1 MADSADTDFSWQTA
15 INETFTDFSQQAINY
30 FPQILATVG
39 VLLIGWLAAHL
50 LSLSTRKLI
59 LGLDALFG
67 RITRID
73 NINRERIQ
81 TTYSHIISKI
91 VFWVVMVFF
100 LAVGANI
107 LGWDMFTGWLDRIV
121 SYLPGLVTGLIIIL
135 GGFLLSNL
143 AKSTIHSAAER
154 AGITQSAGMARSVQI
169 VIIFSSI
176 IIGVEQIGL
185 NIDFLSNII
194 VATVAILVAGA
205 ALAFSLGARNMVAN
219 IIGAQYTR
227 RYCKVGNR
235 IRIGDLEGEIV
246 EFSQAFIVLE
256 TQRGQATIPTK
267 YFHEQV
273 SIINS
278 DQHSGQRTSD

>member
-1 MADSADTDFSWQTA
+1 MAESADSGFSWQA
-15 INETFTDFSQQAINY
+15 VINDTFTEFTQKIIEY
-30 FPQILATVG
+30 FPQVLATIG
-39 VLLIGWLAAHL
+39 VLLIGWLAAQA

-81 TTYSHIISKI
+81 TSYSLIISKI
-91 VFWVVMVFF
+91 VFWIVILFS

-107 LGWDMFTGWLDRIV
+107 LGWELFTGWLDRIV
-121 SYLPGLVTGLIIIL
+121 SYLPGLVTGLAIIL

-143 AKSTIHSAAER
+143 AKSTIYSAAER

-194 VATVAILVAGA
+194 VASVAILLAGA

-219 IIGAQYTR
+219 IIGGQYTR
-227 RYCKVGNR
+227 KYCKVGDR
-235 IRIGDLEGEIV
+235 IRIGDLEGEII
-246 EFSQAFIVLE
+246 ELSQAFIVLE
-256 TQRGQATIPTK
+256 TQHGQATIPAK
-267 YFHEQV
+267 YFHEQI
-273 SIINS
+273 SIINTNN
-278 DQHSGQRTSD
+278 QE

>member
-1 MADSADTDFSWQTA
+1 
-15 INETFTDFSQQAINY
+15 
-30 FPQILATVG
+30 
-39 VLLIGWLAAHL
+39 
-50 LSLSTRKLI
+50 
-59 LGLDALFG
+59 
-67 RITRID
+67 
-73 NINRERIQ
+73 
-81 TTYSHIISKI
+81 
-91 VFWVVMVFF
+91 
-100 LAVGANI
+100 
-107 LGWDMFTGWLDRIV
+107 
-121 SYLPGLVTGLIIIL
+121 
-135 GGFLLSNL
+135 
-143 AKSTIHSAAER
+143 
-154 AGITQSAGMARSVQI
+154 MARSVQI

-227 RYCKVGNR
+227 RYCKVGDR

-246 EFSQAFIVLE
+246 ELSQAFIVLE
-256 TQRGQATIPTK
+256 TQRGQATIPAK

>member
-1 MADSADTDFSWQTA
+1 MADNVDSEFSWQSA
-15 INETFTDFSQQAINY
+15 LNETFTDFTQQAINY
-30 FPQILATVG
+30 FPQILATAG
-39 VLLIGWLAAHL
+39 VLLIGWLAAHV

-67 RITRID
+67 KITRID

-81 TTYSHIISKI
+81 TSYSLIISKA
-91 VFWVVMVFF
+91 VFWIVMVFF

-107 LGWDMFTGWLDRIV
+107 LGWEMFTGWLDRIV
-121 SYLPGLVTGLIIIL
+121 GYLPGLITGLAIIL
-135 GGFLLSNL
+135 GGFLVSNL
-143 AKSTIHSAAER
+143 AKATIYTAAER

-194 VATVAILVAGA
+194 VASVAILLAGA

-227 RYCKVGNR
+227 KYCKVGDR
-235 IRIGDLEGEIV
+235 IRIGELEGEIV
-246 EFSQAFIVLE
+246 ELSQAFIVLE
-256 TQRGQATIPTK
+256 TQLGQATIPAK
-267 YFHEQV
+267 YFHEQI
-273 SIINS
+273 SIIN
-278 DQHSGQRTSD
+278 TSSKV

>member
-1 MADSADTDFSWQTA
+1 MADNVDSEFSWQSA
-15 INETFTDFSQQAINY
+15 LNETFTDFTQQLINY
-30 FPQILATVG
+30 FPQLLATVG
-39 VLLIGWLAAHL
+39 VLLIGWLAAHV

-67 RITRID
+67 KITRID

-81 TTYSHIISKI
+81 TSYSLIISKA
-91 VFWVVMVFF
+91 VFWIVMVFF
-100 LAVGANI
+100 LTVSANI
-107 LGWDMFTGWLDRIV
+107 LGWEMFTGWLDRIV
-121 SYLPGLVTGLIIIL
+121 SYLPGLISGLAIIL
-135 GGFLLSNL
+135 GGFLVSNL
-143 AKSTIHSAAER
+143 AKATIYTAAER

-185 NIDFLSNII
+185 NINFLSNII
-194 VATVAILVAGA
+194 VASVAILLAGA

-227 RYCKVGNR
+227 KYCKVGDR
-235 IRIGDLEGEIV
+235 IRIGELEGEIV
-246 EFSQAFIVLE
+246 EISQAFIVLE
-256 TQRGQATIPTK
+256 TQHGQATIPAK
-267 YFHEQV
+267 YFHEQI

-278 DQHSGQRTSD
+278 NNTD